1 MGKIQELV
9 DRMDPKAAAIEIA
22 EVMRKLFGL
31 IDEEARLDFVMNVT
45 GDTGTDKVGGL
56 VHL

>member
-1 MGKIQELV
+1 MGKIQQLV
-9 DRMDPKAAAIEIA
+9 DRMDPKAAAVEIA
-22 EVMRKLFGL
+22 EVMRKLFAL
-31 IDEEARLDFVMNVT
+31 IDEQTRLDFVMNVT

>member
-1 MGKIQELV
+1 MGKIQQLV

-22 EVMRKLFGL
+22 EVMKNLFGL
-31 IDEEARLDFVMNVT
+31 IDEKARLDFVMNVT
-45 GDTGTDKVGGL
+45 GDAGTDKVGGL